1 METRSHHHTTQLPP
15 RGHVT
20 NNEHAPAPAGPGTWM
35 AAVLVSLAAGA
46 APLIGFWT
54 FAH

>member
-1 METRSHHHTTQLPP
+1 METRSHHHAA
-15 RGHVT
+15 RSE
-20 NNEHAPAPAGPGTWM
+20 EHATAPAGLGTWT
-35 AAVLVSLAAGA
+35 ATVLVCLAAGA